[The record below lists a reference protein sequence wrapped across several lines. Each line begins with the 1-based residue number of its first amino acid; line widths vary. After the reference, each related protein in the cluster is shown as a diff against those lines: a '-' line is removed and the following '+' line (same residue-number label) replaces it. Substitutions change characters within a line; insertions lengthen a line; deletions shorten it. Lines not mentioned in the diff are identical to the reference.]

1 MTKKRIRK
9 ILAVSILVSL
19 FHTGEIKAEEEP
31 DYSDSSYWTAKCS
44 SSEIQSAGDYAACE
58 AYREYMASQ
67 SDDLAKQLEEVEK
80 ERQEIAD
87 HLSEYAGQPEEY
99 QKEADALIPEI
110 EALDQS
116 IIENE
121 AAVAEMQEQIE
132 AKQTEIDEKQQ
143 KTDEIMLKIRD
154 RMVSGQRT
162 MRTNTM
168 IDILMGAKSLNDFIR
183 ILNGV
188 SAITQYDNATN
199 EEIFQLM
206 DELSADKEELIAAQQ
221 ELETRSQEL
230 VNQRKELEQKQE
242 TALVNKYKSQV
253 IIEEYEKQA
262 AELEANYEA
271 TAAEIEEVQSSMNGI
286 SDELDNVPD
295 TVLNPPTP
303 EPTPTPTP
311 EPTPTSEPTETPADP
326 DNPAETEKPETTAD
340 PEGTAD
346 PAASPEPTEAPAE
359 TPNPLTTTGWTYPV
373 PGAVRSAGT
382 WYYNSGGVHLGYDF
396 AISPGSA
403 IYAAGNGVILRSAD
417 ACPTYGG
424 LGSGCGYPGSYGGG
438 NQVYLL
444 TKINGSLYAVKYLHM
459 MSGSPIAQGTIVT
472 AGTQIG
478 KVGSSGNSSGP
489 HCHIEIFWLGSADN
503 FSNYAK
509 TWNLDLAFGCG
520 WGYSA
525 LSRLC
530 ENGVGA
536 PCRIRPETIFG
547 Y

>member
-1 MTKKRIRK
+1 MTTKDILKKIREDNNLTQEQFGQRVLVTRQAVSRWETGETEPNNETLK
-9 ILAVSILVSL
+9 ILSREFNVSINTLLGSPRQLFCQCCGMPLTEDENISREEDRSFNEDYCKWCYTDGKFTYVS
-19 FHTGEIKAEEEP
+19 K
-31 DYSDSSYWTAKCS
+31 
-44 SSEIQSAGDYAACE
+44 
-58 AYREYMASQ
+58 
-67 SDDLAKQLEEVEK
+67 
-80 ERQEIAD
+80 
-87 HLSEYAGQPEEY
+87 
-99 QKEADALIPEI
+99 DAL
-110 EALDQS
+110 LD
-116 IIENE
+116 
-121 AAVAEMQEQIE
+121 
-132 AKQTEIDEKQQ
+132 
-143 KTDEIMLKIRD
+143 
-154 RMVSGQRT
+154 
-162 MRTNTM
+162 
-168 IDILMGAKSLNDFIR
+168 F
-183 ILNGV
+183 
-188 SAITQYDNATN
+188 
-199 EEIFQLM
+199 LM
-206 DELSADKEELIAAQQ
+206 DHMP
-221 ELETRSQEL
+221 
-230 VNQRKELEQKQE
+230 N
-242 TALVNKYKSQV
+242 
-253 IIEEYEKQA
+253 
-262 AELEANYEA
+262 
-271 TAAEIEEVQSSMNGI
+271 
-286 SDELDNVPD
+286 
-295 TVLNPPTP
+295 
-303 EPTPTPTP
+303 
-311 EPTPTSEPTETPADP
+311 
-326 DNPAETEKPETTAD
+326 

-346 PAASPEPTEAPAE
+346 PESTADPEASPAPTEAPAE